1 MRVGSDTLGRMTLH
15 LYDSETRSVRP
26 FEPLTPGA
34 VGMYVCG
41 ATVQSS
47 PHVGHMRTALTF
59 DVVRRWLEHCGYEVT
74 LIQNVT
80 DVDDKILAKSAEN
93 GVPWWAWSYRYE
105 REFSQAYSA
114 LGILPPTY
122 EPRATGH
129 VTEMVELIALLI
141 ERGHAYAGSEGNVYF
156 SVGSWPE
163 YGRLTRQNETAQ
175 GEDEVSDKRDQR
187 DFALWKATKPGEPAS
202 ASWPTP
208 WGRGRPGWHLE
219 CSAMAHRYLGETFDI
234 HGGGLDLRFPHHENE
249 LAQSTAAGWGFVR
262 YWMHSAWVTQSGEKM
277 SKSLGNSLSAA
288 EVLAKHPAPVV
299 RLALISAHYRT
310 MMEFSEVTLAEAASN
325 WERFV
330 GFVDRAEEYV
340 GAGEEPEK
348 SQALPAEFVE
358 AMDDDLST
366 PAAFAAIHE
375 HVRRGNIALT
385 HEDREAVITEL
396 GAVRAMLRVLGLEPE
411 SWESAES
418 SSQTDSALDTLV
430 MALLDERITARES
443 RDWERADEIRD
454 RLTAAGIHVEDGVDG
469 ARWHVKGH

>member
-1 MRVGSDTLGRMTLH
+1 MALH
-15 LYDSETRSVRP
+15 LYDSQSRTVRL
-26 FEPLTPGA
+26 FEPLVPGA

-59 DVVRRWLEHCGYEVT
+59 DVLRRWLERSGYAVT
-74 LIQNVT
+74 HVQNVT
-80 DVDDKILAKSAEN
+80 DVDDKILAKSAEHAA
-93 GVPWWAWSYRYE
+93 PWWAWAYRHE
-105 REFSQAYSA
+105 KEFTAAYAA

-141 ERGHAYAGSEGNVYF
+141 ERGHAYVGDSGNVYF
-156 SVGSWPE
+156 SVSSWPE
-163 YGRLTRQNETAQ
+163 YGKLTNQNEVTQ

-187 DFALWKATKPGEPAS
+187 DFALWKAPKPGEPET

-249 LAQSTAAGWGFVR
+249 LAQSTAAGWGFVK
-262 YWMHSAWVTQSGEKM
+262 YWVHSAWVTQSGEKM

-288 EVLAKHPAPVV
+288 SVLEQYSAPVV

-310 MMEFSEVTLAEAASN
+310 MMEFSDVTLAEAGSN
-325 WERFV
+325 WERFT
-330 GFVDRAEEYV
+330 GFVERATEFV
-340 GAGEEPEK
+340 GSAISGVDLET
-348 SQALPAEFVE
+348 LPAEFTE
-358 AMDDDLST
+358 AMDDDLGT

-385 HEDREAVITEL
+385 HEDHEAVLAEL
-396 GAVRAMLRVLGLEPE
+396 GTVTAMLAVLGLDPKDWAE
-411 SWESAES
+411 ES
-418 SSQTDSALDTLV
+418 SSASDAALATLV
-430 MALLDERITARES
+430 EALLDERVSAREE
-443 RDWERADEIRD
+443 RDWTRADEIRD
-454 RLTAAGIHVEDGVDG
+454 RLATAGILVEDGVDG
-469 ARWHVKGH
+469 ARWQVKGS